1 MVTFSV
7 SIKEQV
13 RSRKVKRMKKIK
25 NKMKNMKDIQITIKY
40 LHSLPYIPQTDA
52 KSLLV
57 IFIHLLS
64 VYLNRPLVLVR
75 FLHFHK

>member
-40 LHSLPYIPQTDA
+40 LQALRNIGPKMADET
-52 KSLLV
+52 
-57 IFIHLLS
+57 
-64 VYLNRPLVLVR
+64 
-75 FLHFHK
+75 